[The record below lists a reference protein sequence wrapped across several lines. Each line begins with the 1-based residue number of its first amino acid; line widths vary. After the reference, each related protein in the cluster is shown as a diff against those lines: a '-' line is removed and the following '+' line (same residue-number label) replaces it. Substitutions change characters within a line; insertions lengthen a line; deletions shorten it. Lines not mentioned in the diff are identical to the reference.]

1 MNISVLIEFSP
12 KTSFF
17 ILILMKSPQSH
28 PPRTGIRIAS
38 ARRPQCTSTTHD
50 STEKYRQLTH
60 FIILIPTPEFPPLLY
75 VRCKTGVT
83 LYGDVPVMVICDLV
97 KNMKIRN
104 TGVGDKTQSVVA
116 VHSFN
121 QPYEPRRERTGLRGH
136 RPGMTQT
143 GLYSR
148 RR

>member
-1 MNISVLIEFSP
+1 M
-12 KTSFF
+12 
-17 ILILMKSPQSH
+17 
-28 PPRTGIRIAS
+28 
-38 ARRPQCTSTTHD
+38 
-50 STEKYRQLTH
+50 
-60 FIILIPTPEFPPLLY
+60 
-75 VRCKTGVT
+75 
-83 LYGDVPVMVICDLV
+83 MVICDLV

-104 TGVGDKTQSVVA
+104 TGVGDNTQSVVA
-116 VHSFN
+116 VHAFN